1 MWQYVFA
8 YNRDS
13 NSFSI
18 LLKFVL
24 IGGKLFY
31 HFVLVSAIQPCKLAN
46 NYIFVYHLLL
56 ELLSPPSIALVLG
69 WKSYKEPYI

>member
-8 YNRDS
+8 YNRHS

-46 NYIFVYHLLL
+46 NYIYVYICISLASGASL
-56 ELLSPPSIALVLG
+56 PSFNSFSFRMEKL
-69 WKSYKEPYI
+69 